1 MLEMMEDVSHRK
13 TMSLAAGEK
22 WIHLSKPNLAEA
34 WKCHGIRSGEN
45 AALIFANVIAWRF

>member
-1 MLEMMEDVSHRK
+1 MMEDVSDRK